1 MNNVIYFNICKHIHA
16 CTKRQTIVTDI
27 ETVKN
32 ENQSFPSPC
41 DLAVDNGFS
50 REQGQEQ
57 LLNKN
62 IKKNNEE
69 IKHKL
74 EMILGIHSR
83 ANMNE
88 EDQMYIIKQC
98 DNILT
103 TLGKE
108 IDFKKTSNLQLAKKR
123 KIEPQAR
130 FFSKKKYQVNIQ
142 LYHQL
147 RVHKLGSH

>member
-1 MNNVIYFNICKHIHA
+1 MNNAIYFKICKHIHA
-16 CTKRQTIVTDI
+16 CAKRQTIVTDI
-27 ETVKN
+27 ETVQN
-32 ENQSFPSPC
+32 ENQSFPSTC
-41 DLAVDNGFS
+41 DLAVDNGFL

-62 IKKNNEE
+62 IKKNIEE

-74 EMILGIHSR
+74 EMILGIYCR

-108 IDFKKTSNLQLAKKR
+108 IDFNKTSNLQLAKKR

-130 FFSKKKYQVNIQ
+130 FFSKNIQ